1 VKVYVVEV
9 DVAAAPTTFAV
20 TVVVTTR
27 GELLV
32 KFVVVGVPEM

>member
-1 VKVYVVEV
+1 MKVYVVEV
-9 DVAAAPTTFAV
+9 DVTVAPTTFAV
-20 TVVVTTR
+20 TVAMTTR